1 MQHTKPFTRNAP
13 RTPSP
18 TSSGFGALGCLTPR
32 TDLSR
37 AAGQTPSHTTPVERT
52 NRPAHVTEHTQS
64 RSERASTEV
73 CACARVTVGREGGN
87 IFFIVC
93 LPTHFARQS
102 NGHVPD
108 PLPVPDRSERNRSAP
123 KLPVREGRIFC
134 FFLTR
139 ILINPR
145 CYIVFPTLLVSSY
158 RINPH
163 VTP

>member
-37 AAGQTPSHTTPVERT
+37 AAGQTPSHTAHTAPVGRT

-64 RSERASTEV
+64 KSERASTEV

-123 KLPVREGRIFC
+123 KLPVREGEFSAS
-134 FFLTR
+134 LTR
-139 ILINPR
+139 ILKSKINAHSLPG
-145 CYIVFPTLLVSSY
+145 
-158 RINPH
+158 
-163 VTP
+163 